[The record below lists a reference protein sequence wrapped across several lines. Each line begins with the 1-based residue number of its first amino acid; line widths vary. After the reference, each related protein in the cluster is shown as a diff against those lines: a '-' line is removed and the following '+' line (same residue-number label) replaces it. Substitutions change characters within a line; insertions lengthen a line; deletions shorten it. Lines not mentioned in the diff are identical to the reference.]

1 MDEEPQPPKRL
12 IPARPHS
19 HSDSAGYL
27 PKIPWRYV
35 LLGTLSLLVVVGGY
49 LWKEQNK
56 AIALR
61 ASILRVHET
70 QLAPA
75 RDAYLAARAKL
86 ERLIISAASGPSDDY
101 FDKRLNLLGL
111 RSGSGLY
118 MRIPLAQ
125 AVSSPKIVAA
135 TKAMQPDAIPSCLGL
150 SPLSARGLYE
160 TGAFLLPEFIA
171 HLNDQNS
178 VMHLRVR
185 DDELSHHIRAD
196 LPSIMNM
203 IHSQWFMLVLEEGQN
218 RRDAPVRAFLWDL
231 AHDALLLRARVKS
244 QGILITSHILS
255 KGVEPE
261 RAPEP
266 NEHNAEAAN
275 DCSISAAIRKLTVRQ

>member
-1 MDEEPQPPKRL
+1 MDEKPQPPKRL
-12 IPARPHS
+12 TPARPQS
-19 HSDSAGYL
+19 RSDSVGYL

-49 LWKEQNK
+49 SWKEQRK
-56 AIALR
+56 AVALR
-61 ASILRVHET
+61 ASILRVHEI

-75 RDAYLAARAKL
+75 REAYLAARAKL
-86 ERLIISAASGPSDDY
+86 ERLIISAANGPSDDHV
-101 FDKRLNLLGL
+101 DERLNLPGL

-125 AVSSPKIVAA
+125 AVSSPKITAA

-150 SPLSARGLYE
+150 SPVSARGLYE

-171 HLNDQNS
+171 NLQEQNN
-178 VMHLRVR
+178 VMHLRVQ
-185 DDELSHHIRAD
+185 DDVLSRHIRAD

-203 IHSQWFMLVLEEGQN
+203 IHSQWFMLVLEEGPN

-231 AHDALLLRARVKS
+231 AHDQLLLRARVKS
-244 QGILITSHILS
+244 QGILVTSHILS
-255 KGVEPE
+255 KGVQSE
-261 RAPEP
+261 RAVEP
-266 NEHNAEAAN
+266 NQHDAAAAN
-275 DCSISAAIRKLTVRQ
+275 DCSIAAAIRRLTLKH